1 MARSGLRSHLSG
13 TLPISIAVHL
23 VALLAIFVVPL
34 VANVVVPT
42 ISETPRDWIPVAPMP
57 PPPPVVL
64 QPRPAS
70 SGPNPAPHSGPPTEA
85 PDKISEEKLSAPDA
99 YVPGP
104 LGATSGINIEGALP
118 IGPVVAVP
126 PPPEPPKPAGPVRV
140 ADLPV
145 PPHKIVDVRPI
156 YPEPARAARIEGLV
170 VMEAVLDPTGHVTQL
185 RVIRSVP
192 LLDQAAMNAVRQ
204 WRYTPT
210 MYYGKPV
217 SVLMTITI
225 NFTLQ

>member
-1 MARSGLRSHLSG
+1 MAQSGLRSRLSG
-13 TLPISIAVHL
+13 TLPISIAIHL

-34 VANVVVPT
+34 LANIVVPT
-42 ISETPRDWIPVAPMP
+42 VSVDLPEFVRLAPMP
-57 PPPPVVL
+57 PPPPVTIQ
-64 QPRPAS
+64 QPRVS
-70 SGPNPAPHSGPPTEA
+70 SAPSPAPRSGAPTQA
-85 PDKISEEKLSAPDA
+85 PDKITEEKPPPPA

-104 LGATSGINIEGALP
+104 IGATSGIDIEGALL

-126 PPPEPPKPAGPVRV
+126 PPPVPPKPAGPVKV

-145 PPHKIVDVRPI
+145 PPHKTVDVRPI
-156 YPEPARAARIEGLV
+156 YPEHARAARIEGVV

-185 RVIRSVP
+185 RVVRSVP
-192 LLDQAAMNAVRQ
+192 MLDQAAMDAVRQ

-217 SVLMTITI
+217 SVLLTITI
-225 NFTLQ
+225 SFKLQ

>member
-1 MARSGLRSHLSG
+1 MARTGLRSHLSG
-13 TLPISIAVHL
+13 SLPISIAVHL

-34 VANVVVPT
+34 VANIVVPT
-42 ISETPRDWIPVAPMP
+42 VSVVMPDYVRVAL
-57 PPPPVVL
+57 PPPPVERIS
-64 QPRPAS
+64 QPRAAS
-70 SGPNPAPHSGPPTEA
+70 VPNPAPSTGAPTEA
-85 PDKISEEKLSAPDA
+85 PPVLLPEAPPRQAYAPDA
-99 YVPGP
+99 IGVASGIQAPGAVP
-104 LGATSGINIEGALP
+104 LGSVIS
-118 IGPVVAVP
+118 VP
-126 PPPEPPKPAGPVRV
+126 PPPEPPKPAGPVKV

>member
-1 MARSGLRSHLSG
+1 MARNGLRSHLSG
-13 TLPISIAVHL
+13 SLPISIAIHL

-34 VANVVVPT
+34 VANIVVPT
-42 ISETPRDWIPVAPMP
+42 VSVVMP
-57 PPPPVVL
+57 EYVRVELPPPPVESIR
-64 QPRPAS
+64 QPRAAATSTPVPQP
-70 SGPNPAPHSGPPTEA
+70 GIPTHA
-85 PDKISEEKLSAPDA
+85 PDEILPEKPTFEP
-99 YVPGP
+99 YVPGA
-104 LGATSGINIEGALP
+104 LETSSGISTPGALLG
-118 IGPVVAVP
+118 GPVIAVP
-126 PPPEPPKPAGPVRV
+126 PPPEPPKVQGPVKV

-145 PPHKIVDVRPI
+145 PPHKTVDVRPI
-156 YPEPARAARIEGLV
+156 YPDIARAARVQGLV
-170 VMEAVLDPTGHVTQL
+170 VMEAVLDPSGRITQL

-192 LLDQAAMNAVRQ
+192 MLDEAAMDAVRQ